1 MDPGLMDFVHS
12 IIDLLKFCFNYHWLL
27 GIFIIILLFA
37 LLAYV
42 LLFLLLYF
50 VFWAFNTGHYVW
62 GSIGVLFLVY
72 SYWQGK
78 KKDRLPSQQDAG
90 SATTSKEEGCAA
102 STQETPFDSQEKERL
117 GEDHAQKEE
126 TKQQYRSYEKQKS
139 TSFENDELADSYR
152 VLGCRQDASFAS
164 IQQAYRRLAKEYHPD
179 SFANKPQEFIELA
192 TRKMQEINLAYQQIC
207 EARGERR

>member
-1 MDPGLMDFVHS
+1 MDSGLVDFVHS
-12 IIDLLKFCFNYHWLL
+12 IIDLIKFCFNYHWLL

-50 VFWAFNTGHYVW
+50 IFWAFNTGHYVW

-78 KKDRLPSQQDAG
+78 KKDHLPSQQDTG
-90 SATTSKEEGCAA
+90 SDAASKGEGCAA
-102 STQETPFDSQEKERL
+102 GAQETPFNSQEQERL
-117 GEDHAQKEE
+117 GEDQAQKEE
-126 TKQQYRSYEKQKS
+126 AKQQYRSYEKQKN
-139 TSFENDELADSYR
+139 TSSENAELAESYR